1 MSGQATCGGLTDKG
15 KAEAALARDYLAA
28 SPDLAPDAIVVST
41 MRRAVETAQ
50 IVAEPTG
57 MTPEQRAELIEI
69 VVGEA
74 EGMLAADYV
83 ALHGRRPFSE
93 WGPAVSPGGEDA
105 MSFQN
110 RVSGAVERLAGET
123 VGRTTWVVCHGFVIR
138 GTAHHF
144 SGGEPASLPVFGGM
158 ANASLSVWAQYEPDA
173 AWTLERYNDRAHT
186 AQLEDQPASYF

>member
-41 MRRAVETAQ
+41 MRRAIETAE

-57 MTPEQRAELIEI
+57 MVAEQRAELIEI

-74 EGMLAADYV
+74 EGMVVEDYV
-83 ALHGRRPFSE
+83 AKYGRRPYE
-93 WGPAVSPGGEDA
+93 TWGPAASPGGEDA
-105 MSFQN
+105 VTFQT
-110 RVSGAVERLAGET
+110 RVAGAVDRLAAET

-144 SGGEPASLPVFGGM
+144 SGGELAASPAYGGM
-158 ANASLSVWAQYEPDA
+158 ANASLSIWAQHQADA
-173 AWTLERYNDRAHT
+173 PWILERYNDSAHT
-186 AQLEDQPASYF
+186 SHLNDDPESYS